1 MYIEVTDNS
10 HTHSIL
16 IKCLITGKVGGG
28 KGEAYKIMKVRK
40 NEGGERMGGGKR
52 EKTIKS
58 LIIII

>member
-1 MYIEVTDNS
+1 MYIEVTDKS

-40 NEGGERMGGGKR
+40 NEGGENGGGKR
-52 EKTIKS
+52 KRQ
-58 LIIII
+58 

>member
-28 KGEAYKIMKVRK
+28 EGEAYKIMKVRK
-40 NEGGERMGGGKR
+40 NEGGENGGGER